1 MVLCIN
7 LMKPII
13 LVFNGF
19 HRVRSFSFTSSD
31 TMYWKKPLYFL
42 DEVSVTASPMFSL
55 CIVLVTSPHVYL
67 AAILKLYLLTK
78 LWQLRY
84 KKIPKFVTVMFSP
97 IFSDSVMF
105 RSTFRNKNNLL
116 CQTITLWKA
125 NEIASKSRNYRRRY
139 NTLLQIKDCF
149 ERKATGN
156 TRRKAWQPEKSRKM
170 YQNRQ
175 IHGGIGR
182 VGRSNKYISK

>member
-1 MVLCIN
+1 
-7 LMKPII
+7 MKPII

-105 RSTFRNKNNLL
+105 RSIFRNKNNLL